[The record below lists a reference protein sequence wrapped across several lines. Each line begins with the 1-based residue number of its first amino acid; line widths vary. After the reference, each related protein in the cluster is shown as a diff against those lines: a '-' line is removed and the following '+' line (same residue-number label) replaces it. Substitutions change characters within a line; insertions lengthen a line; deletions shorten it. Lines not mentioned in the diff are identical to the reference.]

1 MYMCSSFKEAQ
12 NSVPLNCRTE
22 KDRGV
27 RLNHRT
33 AGINNTSTIVLIIII
48 FAGILAGM
56 WPCGIIT
63 FIRELFIAE
72 SKSQVYGHIHQ
83 FLQNNSETAS
93 HLRKLLN

>member
-1 MYMCSSFKEAQ
+1 MCSSFKETQ
-12 NSVPLNCRTE
+12 SSVPLSCRTE

-33 AGINNTSTIVLIIII
+33 AGIIIII
-48 FAGILAGM
+48 YSVNIIVSFAGILAGM

-63 FIRELFIAE
+63 LIRELFIAE
-72 SKSQVYGHIHQ
+72 SKSRVYGHIHQ